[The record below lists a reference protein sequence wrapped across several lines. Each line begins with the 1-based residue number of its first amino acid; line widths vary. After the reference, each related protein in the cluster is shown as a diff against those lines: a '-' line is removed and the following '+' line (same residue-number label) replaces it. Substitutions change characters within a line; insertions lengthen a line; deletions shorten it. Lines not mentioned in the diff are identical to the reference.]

1 MAEPATR
8 SRRSRKARVLL
19 AVKAALVILAL
30 VLAGQA
36 IASQW
41 SRVRG
46 NLGALSLGWTSLSAG
61 LALAG
66 LVTIALAW
74 REVLAALGS
83 PLPTRVAG
91 RVFLIAQ
98 LGKYIPGS
106 VFALAG
112 QMELATRYD
121 VPRRRAGTASLV
133 TLGLNVAAG
142 GVVAVVAV
150 PLLPSGSA
158 QPYLPVLLLLP
169 LVGLLHP
176 RPLNAL
182 LDRGLRLL
190 HRPGLDLPM
199 TGRGVARAL
208 GWCLSSWVL
217 LGLHVWALCRDV
229 GAQAPVAA
237 LAVTGFAAA
246 WLVGFLVVL
255 APAGFGPR
263 EAVLVGVL
271 GGSLVGGSGAALVV
285 AAVSRLILV
294 VADVVLAGLAWLVGH
309 SPVQHRNAL
318 AVDAGGQPAPA
329 GATGLPPVPLAA
341 PERTD

>member
-1 MAEPATR
+1 MAEPAPAP
-8 SRRSRKARVLL
+8 RRSRKARSLL
-19 AVKAALVILAL
+19 AVKVALVAVAL
-30 VLAGQA
+30 LLAGQA

-41 SRVRG
+41 DRVRG

-83 PLPTRVAG
+83 PLPTGVAG

-133 TLGLNVAAG
+133 TLGLNVMAG
-142 GVVAVVAV
+142 GVVALVAL
-150 PLLPSGSA
+150 PLLPTSSA
-158 QPYLPVLLLLP
+158 QPYLPALLLLP
-169 LVGLLHP
+169 LAGLLHP

-190 HRPGLDLPM
+190 RRPGLDQPL
-199 TGRGVARAL
+199 TGRGIARAL

-271 GGSLVGGSGAALVV
+271 GGSLAGGSGAALVV

-294 VADVVLAGLAWLVGH
+294 VADVALAGLAWLVGH
-309 SPVQHRNAL
+309 SPVQHRNAV
-318 AVDAGGQPAPA
+318 AVSAGGQPVRSS
-329 GATGLPPVPLAA
+329 GADLPPVPLG
-341 PERTD
+341 PSERTD